1 MVEKTNLVLANRSD
15 SLRTTVPASIVRLF
29 GLHAGDR
36 IEWNLKVE
44 GSTMKITVTPTKKTK
59 LA

>member
-29 GLHAGDR
+29 DLRAGDK
-36 IEWNLKVE
+36 IEWDLMAE
-44 GSTMKITVTPTKKTK
+44 GSTMKIIVTPAKKNS
-59 LA
+59 